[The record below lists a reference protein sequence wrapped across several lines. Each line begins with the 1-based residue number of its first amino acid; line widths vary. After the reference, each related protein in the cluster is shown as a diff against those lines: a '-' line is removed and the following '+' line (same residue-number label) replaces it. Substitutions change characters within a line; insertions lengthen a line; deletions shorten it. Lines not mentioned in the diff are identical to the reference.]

1 MKLRPVSSS
10 LVVLSLYLL
19 GAAGLRAADTA
30 GVLAR
35 VGDSEITAADLQP
48 YLANLSASQKD
59 ALAKDP
65 SAFNQFL
72 RTLIV
77 QRLLLKEATAAKW
90 ADQPDVVKALQQMR
104 DNAIAQGYLASNAK
118 VPSDYPTEADIQAA
132 YDANKNI
139 LVVPRQ
145 FRLAQIFIATPKDSD
160 KAPAKLA
167 AVEKALKAPDA
178 DFAKIAKANSD
189 EATSAAKGGEIGWI
203 GEEQLQPD
211 IRKSTSSL
219 KKGAVSTPIKLADGW
234 HILKMLEIKEP
245 YTAPLSELHDQI
257 AQRLREEKAK
267 QLAQEY
273 VAKLLQD
280 NPVAINEIEV
290 SQLFKKSA
298 Q

>member
-1 MKLRPVSSS
+1 MKPRS
-10 LVVLSLYLL
+10 LLTAALL
-19 GAAGLRAADTA
+19 ATAITGFSAFAEDSAD
-30 GVLAR
+30 VIAR
-35 VGDSEITAADLQP
+35 VGDSEITAADVKP
-48 YLANLSASQKD
+48 FLANLTPAQQD

-65 SAFNQFL
+65 SALNQFL

-90 ADQPDVVKALQQMR
+90 ADQPDIVKALQQMR

-118 VPSDYPTEADIQAA
+118 VPTDYPTEADIQAA
-132 YDANKNI
+132 YDSNKNI
-139 LVVPRQ
+139 LIVPRQ
-145 FRLAQIFIATPKDSD
+145 FRLAQIFIVAPKDSD

-167 AVEKALKAPDA
+167 TVEKALKSSSP
-178 DFAKIAKANSD
+178 DFAKIATANSD
-189 EATSAAKGGEIGWI
+189 EATSAAKGGEIGWV

-211 IRKSTSSL
+211 IRKVATTL
-219 KKGAVSTPIKLADGW
+219 KKGAVSSPLRLADGW

-245 YTAPLSELHDQI
+245 YTAPLAEIHDQI

-280 NPVAINEIEV
+280 NPVAINEIAV

>member
-1 MKLRPVSSS
+1 MKVTPTLTAVLLALALAGSS
-10 LVVLSLYLL
+10 V
-19 GAAGLRAADTA
+19 RAASDSPDVIA
-30 GVLAR
+30 S

-48 YLANLSASQKD
+48 YLANLSPAQRE

-65 SAFNQFL
+65 NAFNQFL

-90 ADQPDVVKALQQMR
+90 QDQPEIVKALAQVR

-118 VPSDYPTEADIQAA
+118 VPADYPTEADIQAA

-139 LVVPRQ
+139 LIVPRQ
-145 FRLAQIFIATPKDSD
+145 LRLAQIFIVASKDSD

-167 AVEKALKAPDA
+167 TVEKALKSSSA
-178 DFAKIAKANSD
+178 DFAKIATANSD
-189 EATSAAKGGEIGWI
+189 EATSAAKGGEIGWT

-211 IRKSTSSL
+211 IRKVASTL
-219 KKGAVSTPIKLADGW
+219 KKGQVSAPIKLADGW
-234 HILKMLEIKEP
+234 HILKVLEIKEP
-245 YTAPLSELHDQI
+245 YTAPLSELHNQI
-257 AQRLREEKAK
+257 AQKLREEKAK

-273 VAKLLQD
+273 VAKLIQD
-280 NPVAINEIEV
+280 NPIAVNEIAV
-290 SQLFKKSA
+290 SALLKKAA

>member
-1 MKLRPVSSS
+1 MKPRS
-10 LVVLSLYLL
+10 LLTAALL
-19 GAAGLRAADTA
+19 ATALTGFSAFAEDSAD
-30 GVLAR
+30 VIAR
-35 VGDSEITAADLQP
+35 VGDSEITTTDVKP
-48 YLANLSASQKD
+48 FLANLTPAQQD

-65 SAFNQFL
+65 AAFNQFL

-118 VPSDYPTEADIQAA
+118 VPADYPTEADIQAA

-139 LVVPRQ
+139 LIVPRQ
-145 FRLAQIFIATPKDSD
+145 FRLAQIFIAAPKDSD

-167 AVEKALKAPDA
+167 TVEKALKSSGA
-178 DFAKIAKANSD
+178 DFAKIATANSD
-189 EATSAAKGGEIGWI
+189 EATSAAKGGEIGWV

-211 IRKSTSSL
+211 IRKVAATL
-219 KKGAVSTPIKLADGW
+219 KKGAVSSPLRVADGW

-245 YTAPLSELHDQI
+245 YTAPLAEIHDQI

-273 VAKLLQD
+273 IAKLLQD
-280 NPVAINEIEV
+280 NPVAINEIAV

>member
-1 MKLRPVSSS
+1 MKVFTL
-10 LVVLSLYLL
+10 LATTVLATALTGFSAL
-19 GAAGLRAADTA
+19 AEDSAD
-30 GVLAR
+30 VIAR
-35 VGDSEITAADLQP
+35 VGDSEITATDLAP
-48 YLANLSASQKD
+48 YLANLSAAQKE

-65 SAFNQFL
+65 AAFNQFL

-90 ADQPDVVKALQQMR
+90 ADQPEVVKALDQMR
-104 DNAIAQGYLASNAK
+104 NNAIAQGYLASNAK
-118 VPSDYPTEADIQAA
+118 VPTDYPTEADIQAA

-139 LVVPRQ
+139 LIVPRQ
-145 FRLAQIFIATPKDSD
+145 FHLAQIFIAAPKDSD
-160 KAPAKLA
+160 KTPAKLA
-167 AVEKALKAPDA
+167 AVEKALKSPSA
-178 DFAKIAKANSD
+178 DFAKIATANSD
-189 EATSAAKGGEIGWI
+189 EANSAAKGGEIGWL

-211 IRKSTSSL
+211 IRKAVTTL
-219 KKGAVSTPIKLADGW
+219 KKGAVSAPVRLADGW

-245 YTAPLSELHDQI
+245 YTASLSELHDQI

-273 VAKLLQD
+273 VAQLLKD
-280 NPVAINEIEV
+280 NPVAINEIAV